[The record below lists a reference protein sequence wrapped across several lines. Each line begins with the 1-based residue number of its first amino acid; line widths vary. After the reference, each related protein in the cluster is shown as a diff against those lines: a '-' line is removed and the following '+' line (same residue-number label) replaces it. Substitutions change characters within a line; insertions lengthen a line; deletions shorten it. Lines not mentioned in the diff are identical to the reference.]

1 MNEQKGKKILLP
13 RSKDRAE
20 QQNFPEQVSQKRG
33 IVEIDETATDIE
45 NMVGFLQYKKES
57 IFNKCF
63 KINEKLLEIEEIVDV
78 LTDIGI
84 NPAIARFR
92 GEKYTEGSDFKIMK
106 VIHFEDSEPIGYN
119 YLLSD
124 WLKEITDDECPEIP
138 PDFLG
143 FDVVFPEIDMKDIIK
158 KNLNLMVLMM
168 VLTMVL
174 MMVLTM
180 VLTMVMTMV
189 LTMVLK
195 ILVTM

>member
-106 VIHFEDSEPIGYN
+106 VIPIVN
-119 YLLSD
+119 QRTQRI
-124 WLKEITDDECPEIP
+124 KNIFNNRT
-138 PDFLG
+138 
-143 FDVVFPEIDMKDIIK
+143 VVVKQTFWS
-158 KNLNLMVLMM
+158 
-168 VLTMVL
+168 
-174 MMVLTM
+174 
-180 VLTMVMTMV
+180 
-189 LTMVLK
+189 
-195 ILVTM
+195 